1 MLRYVSIDLETT
13 GLEPNEGDQILQI
26 AAVVDGGGLEGTPVE
41 QLPTFNRVI
50 HRTRVYGHPVAMAMN
65 AELLKKCAA
74 EPAGNDEQAVFID
87 FECWLQ
93 QYLDGNKIV
102 GAGKNFGS
110 FDLSFL
116 RRAMDTKVF
125 HHRYL
130 DPGMLYFDAKS
141 DVRTPPNSEAC
152 INRLMDDYPHAGVWP
167 VITHDALEDAQVMV
181 RLIRHKCG
189 GRVF

>member
-13 GLEPNEGDQILQI
+13 GLKPDEDQILQI
-26 AAVVDGGGLEGTPVE
+26 AAVVDGGGLEGTPIE

-65 AELLKKCAA
+65 AALLKKCAA
-74 EPAGNDEQAVFID
+74 EPAGNVERGVFID
-87 FECWLQ
+87 FEGWLQ
-93 QYLDGNKIV
+93 QYLDAKKIV

-110 FDLSFL
+110 FDLNFL
-116 RRAMDTKVF
+116 RRVMDTSVF

-141 DVRTPPNSEAC
+141 DVRTPPNTETC
-152 INRLMDDYPHAGVWP
+152 INRLKNDYPGAAGMDH
-167 VITHDALEDAQVMV
+167 THDALDDARIMV